1 MIQRRNQR
9 ALVSPFRLLK
19 LGLSLS
25 AATVFA
31 AFAGAKPVGSVAAA
45 TDEASIQIIR
55 FGDLKPEAAKL
66 TTCWD
71 ALGIDDRQ
79 RVYVAFS
86 DQNDQ
91 APDDTVIFRYDSRS
105 GARELLGTLRQ
116 VSRSEGN
123 LLEGETIAKSHV
135 PFQEYNGK
143 LYFASH
149 DYHSYKDRKNI
160 LTRRGGHFY
169 AFDLATD
176 TFEDLSKSDPHGVS
190 VPHQGIIGLAVLPQ
204 HRRLVGFTFP
214 FGDLL
219 VYDLEHRRTTYYEGV
234 AEHRDSGK
242 PSRQIIGTSKGQV
255 YFSYYDRRSASV
267 YAFDV
272 NTGEIRKTENHYRF
286 GMVYG
291 ALPTRDGKKVYLVD
305 LFGNLYAFHVDRE
318 WLEDLGSLLP
328 PEQIDEGMEVTIGY
342 AIALS
347 RDEKKLYTF
356 PSAFGSGPALRLYE
370 HDLETGRKRQVADF
384 AATLNGS
391 TTGNGAVDRKGRVS
405 GGVVD
410 EQGRMYFGYHEGGD
424 EGRNAVLLQVSLADE
439 R

>member
-1 MIQRRNQR
+1 MIQRHNRR
-9 ALVSPFRLLK
+9 ALACFLRSLK
-19 LGLSLS
+19 FSLSLS
-25 AATVFA
+25 VVAGCASY
-31 AFAGAKPVGSVAAA
+31 AGAKPAAGAAAA
-45 TDEASIQIIR
+45 TGEASIQLIR
-55 FGDLKPEAAKL
+55 FGDLKPEGTKL

-123 LLEGETIAKSHV
+123 LREGETIAKSHV
-135 PFQEYNGK
+135 PFREYNGK

-176 TFEDLSKSDPHGVS
+176 TFEDLSKSDPDGVS
-190 VPHQGIIGLAVLPQ
+190 VQHQGIIGLAVLPQ
-204 HRRLVGFTFP
+204 HGRLVGFTFP

-219 VYDLEHRRTTYYEGV
+219 TYDLERRRATYYEGV
-234 AEHRDSGK
+234 AEHRESGK
-242 PSRQIIGTSKGQV
+242 PSRQIIGTSKGKV
-255 YFSYYDRRSASV
+255 YFSYYDRRSAPIYV
-267 YAFDV
+267 FDV
-272 NTGEIRKTENHYRF
+272 DTGEIRKTENHYRF

-291 ALPTRDGKKVYLVD
+291 ALPTRDGRKVYVVD

-318 WLEDLGSLLP
+318 WLEELGSLLP
-328 PEQIDEGMEVTIGY
+328 PEQVEKGVEVTICY
-342 AIALS
+342 AVALS

-356 PSAFGSGPALRLYE
+356 PSTFGSGPALRLYE

-384 AATLNGS
+384 APVLDGS
-391 TTGNGAVDRKGRVS
+391 TTGKGAGDRKGRIS

-424 EGRNAVLLQVSLADE
+424 EGRNAVLLQVSLTE
-439 R
+439 KR